1 MFVQFGP
8 QHPGSHGLIKFTL
21 ELSGETIQNSILYI
35 GLLHRGTEKLMETR
49 PLYMGTPYMD
59 RLDYVSTLTS
69 EHAHVLGIEGLS
81 SLQGVS
87 PNFLKIR
94 TVFDE
99 ITRIKNHLMHV
110 SILTFDTGNF
120 FIFFF
125 FLEWREHL
133 MGFYEAVSGARLHA
147 ALYRPF
153 ESRFNY
159 FNSFLIENI
168 NFYLNYFLFFFKN
181 FFQPLLFFKILKLR
195 FVGVGIIS
203 KTWARNASISGVIAR
218 STGLRY
224 DVRVPYQT
232 SYGYYRF
239 LGFKTYVGSQG
250 DLYDRMILMIAEI
263 VESTIIITQVLFK
276 SFILSYDGGSS
287 SKELGSNLS
296 PATEYVIN
304 TKKKKTVCLTF
315 F

>member
-1 MFVQFGP
+1 
-8 QHPGSHGLIKFTL
+8 
-21 ELSGETIQNSILYI
+21 
-35 GLLHRGTEKLMETR
+35 
-49 PLYMGTPYMD
+49 
-59 RLDYVSTLTS
+59 
-69 EHAHVLGIEGLS
+69 
-81 SLQGVS
+81 
-87 PNFLKIR
+87 
-94 TVFDE
+94 
-99 ITRIKNHLMHV
+99 
-110 SILTFDTGNF
+110 
-120 FIFFF
+120 
-125 FLEWREHL
+125 

-203 KTWARNASISGVIAR
+203 KTWAKNSSISGVIAR

-224 DVRVPYQT
+224 DIRVPQQT
-232 SYGYYRF
+232 TYGYYKF

-263 VESTIIITQVLFK
+263 VESTVIITQVLFK
-276 SFILSYDGGSS
+276 SFILSYDG
-287 SKELGSNLS
+287 SNQKADVGTNLTL
-296 PATEYVIN
+296 ATEYVIN
-304 TKKKKTVCLTF
+304 MKKVKQFV
-315 F
+315 